1 MAVDPRKRQKKLE
14 RKAAKRK
21 KQQHQLAREKSAG
34 LPERIASASRYP
46 VLHCWV
52 SDDLWDKGLGWVC
65 LSRELPNGFVAFA
78 VFLMD
83 RYCLGVKDAMADV
96 NGRFTYD
103 KRVTREWRGRFTT
116 KDMDPASARKL
127 VEGAVDYA
135 ASLGFH
141 PHPDYHKAKLIFGD
155 LDPSAST
162 ETFEYGKDGKPLFV
176 AGPYDT
182 PERCR
187 QILRTLTDKVGP
199 DGFHFM
205 MPLFEDED
213 VLPEALQER
222 ANLMDLREQGEG
234 GDEEADHPEGEG
246 R

>member
-21 KQQHQLAREKSAG
+21 KQQHQLAREKHAG

-78 VFLMD
+78 VFLVD
-83 RYCLGVKDAMADV
+83 RYCLGVKNAMADV

-103 KRVTREWRGRFTT
+103 KRVTRQWRGRFTT

-135 ASLGFH
+135 AALGFH

-155 LDPSAST
+155 LDPSTSA
-162 ETFEYGKDGKPLFV
+162 ETFEYGKDGKPYFF
-176 AGPYDT
+176 AGPYDG
-182 PERCR
+182 PERSR
-187 QILRTLTDKVGP
+187 HILATLTERLGP
-199 DGFHFM
+199 DGFHYTI
-205 MPLFEDED
+205 PLFEDED
-213 VLPEALQER
+213 VLPGALQEGAR
-222 ANLMDLREQGEG
+222 LIDLRAE
-234 GDEEADHPEGEG
+234 DEDEGEEDVSED
-246 R
+246 RHS